1 MNNAFEIWRE
11 LRSIYLKYIDTG
23 LSIRE
28 PKLEQ
33 ERTALLEEEDAI
45 CKHPIIELVPRYKE
59 FKTLKETCNELE
71 INPKFAEFAKQG
83 LFPDRKEI
91 ESKIYEHQYEAMQE
105 AIVNRKNIIATTGT
119 GSGKTECFLFPL
131 IYDIL
136 QEKLNKSKP
145 KPAIRGLILYPL
157 NALAEDQM
165 RRLRRSLSSDDAIN
179 WLNQNAK
186 NQRITFG
193 RYTGNT
199 KVSGDKTKNNKQ
211 NLKNEKESLERDWK
225 SAVEQAEKTS
235 DKDYLYDVTNMT
247 DGVNAEHWDR
257 WTTQETPPDILITNY
272 SMLNIMLMRNIE
284 QPIFEATRQWL
295 AEDKNNIFHLV
306 VDELHSYRGTSGT
319 EVAYLLRLL
328 LLRLGLTPNSKQ
340 VQFLCSSA
348 SMQETERTKKFIT
361 GFFGFEKSQ
370 FDANFKIIKDP
381 IKVEPQNL
389 PTLNVNDFLGLEE
402 KSEEK
407 IKVIFDKYNVRET
420 IRFYLKKA
428 NESNVVATQIF
439 IQSEKSIEALESL
452 LAALAKLK
460 NEKGDSI
467 QPQRAHYFFRNVEGL
482 WACANKECDQVEEK
496 YKYTGRKLGKLY
508 RRPQTSCKCGCIVL
522 EALLC
527 RPCGELY
534 LGGWEKKENGQTFL
548 SIEKDFT
555 DKNQV
560 FQTIYDSQENAE
572 DNWIRCNFDALTG
585 QFTDSSRGRFLRFN
599 KPEDYNSKVHYP
611 NHCYNCDHKET
622 IRDENTLTPIHR
634 HYTGVQKVNQL
645 MADALMLVL
654 KKYNPDEKPKL
665 VLFSDS
671 RQAAAKLAA
680 GIELDHYRDIVRAT
694 LLNSLEAKNEDKKLL
709 KKYYQKEQLSTS
721 EREQFNLIRNSD
733 EYREILTKI
742 NDFRDFGENK
752 NEIDAFF
759 ATPNIVRLDRV
770 EKTII
775 NTLFSAGI
783 NPGGPMPSVNSPAV
797 DEFWAKNYDFS
808 QNIFRLSQNGTKEE
822 DLHRKIQTAL
832 RKEMLVTIFAHNK
845 RSIEALCQGV
855 IKPEQVHSNVN
866 MNEFIIA
873 AIRILGESWRIDGS
887 FRRQA
892 TSFPMKLW
900 RYARVIFDFRGW
912 AFPDSDRQEFIHFL
926 SLNNIVAAHDNLLL
940 TGRGL
945 NFHPAKPNDN
955 YWVCQ
960 TCENIHLSHSCGVCT
975 NCNSRTLEVRKLT
988 KNEIENEQNYYI
1000 YLSKLAS
1007 ENGISRLH
1015 CEEMTGQTDKEEARK
1030 RQRLFQGRTTEGE
1043 IAKVEEIDLLSV
1055 TTTMEAGVDIGSLSA
1070 VMMGNV
1076 PPQRFNYQQR
1086 VGRAGRRGK
1095 ALSIALTTAKGNS
1108 HDQTHYA
1115 QSHRMV
1121 SDTPP
1126 DPYLELER
1134 EEILIRIVNKEVLFE
1149 AFRRVVT
1156 GGKNDNV
1163 HGHFGSISQWEN
1175 YREEVSRYV
1184 IDEKEEII
1192 DIIDKLKVGT
1202 EINIDSNK
1210 IYQSECLKLV
1220 EKIDENIKN
1229 QDYTQLSLSERL
1241 ANAGLLPMFGFP
1253 TKVRALYEKMPK
1265 SLPAEN
1271 LVDRSLDLAISEFS
1285 PGGEIIKDKKV
1296 LRPVGVVH
1304 YEYNNGRIVEKDGR
1318 SLLSNGVFRCE
1329 SCETLYLEQPASN
1342 QCTVCASEELKAIKA
1357 MSPLGFCV
1365 DYDRTIPEDFDG
1377 TFEWAS
1383 RAGDVRL
1390 DPKSKIENK
1399 HQIENLILK
1408 SNQIPKEGIVHQ
1420 INDNN
1425 GKLFR
1430 FGKLNEPNTNRWV
1443 VKEFL
1448 MRPNKILSQEDD
1460 FILISSRHTGV
1471 ITFSIEKHSSDY
1483 EFSYE
1488 NQYQKAAFYSWAYL
1502 LRKAICSKLDVE
1514 STEFD
1519 IGYRISPDTKQH
1531 EIFIVEKADNGA
1543 GYCNFLNGVDNKDIA
1558 EEIFIKYLLE
1568 NGRIYNELLMTNDHQ
1583 KCTSSCYDCLR
1594 DYYNQQ
1600 YHGMLNWRI
1609 ALDLAALASNPNE
1622 ILNFQQDYWK
1632 DYINNILIPT
1642 LENKLGAKKI
1652 PNTNDI
1658 ILQKENEVLILVH
1671 PFWSEAKINRIIQEN
1686 QLVQYKIVNIID
1698 AIAKTRF

>member
-11 LRSIYLKYIDTG
+11 LKSIYLKYIDTG

-28 PKLEQ
+28 LKLEQ

-59 FKTLKETCNELE
+59 FKTLKETCNELK
-71 INPKFAEFAKQG
+71 INPKFADFAKQG
-83 LFPDRKEI
+83 LFPDRNGI
-91 ESKIYEHQYEAMQE
+91 ESSIYEHQYEAMQE

-119 GSGKTECFLFPL
+119 GSGKTECFLLPL
-131 IYDIL
+131 LYDIL
-136 QEKLNKSKP
+136 EEKLRKP
-145 KPAIRGLILYPL
+145 KPKAAIRGLILYPL

-165 RRLRRSLSSDDAIN
+165 RRLRRSLSSDNAIS
-179 WLNQNAK
+179 WLSQNAH

-193 RYTGNT
+193 RYTGT
-199 KVSGDKTKNNKQ
+199 TPFSGTKNTTNFNKEKDS
-211 NLKNEKESLERDWK
+211 LKRDWN
-225 SAVEQAEKTS
+225 SALHQAEQTKNA
-235 DKDYLYDVTNMT
+235 DYLYDVTNMT
-247 DGVNAEHWDR
+247 EGVNAEYWDR
-257 WTTQETPPDILITNY
+257 WTMQETPPDILITNY

-284 QPIFEATRQWL
+284 QPIFDETRQWL
-295 AEDKNNIFHLV
+295 AEDENNVFHLV

-348 SMQETERTKKFIT
+348 SMQETERTKKFVT
-361 GFFGFEKSQ
+361 GFFGIERNQ
-370 FDANFKIIKDP
+370 FDAKFKIIKDKT
-381 IKVEPQNL
+381 KVEPQNL
-389 PTLNVNDFLGLEE
+389 PKLNIADFLDLEK
-402 KSEEK
+402 KSEEE
-407 IKVIFDKYNVRET
+407 IKVIFDKFNVLET
-420 IRFYLKKA
+420 IKFHLKKA
-428 NESNVVATQIF
+428 NESDVVALEIF
-439 IQSEKSIEALESL
+439 TQSEKSIKALESL

-482 WACANKECDQVEEK
+482 WACTNKDCSEVD
-496 YKYTGRKLGKLY
+496 KYTGRKLGKLY
-508 RRPQTSCKCGCIVL
+508 RRPQASCKCGSIVL
-522 EALLC
+522 ETLLC

-548 SIEKDFT
+548 SIEKDFAIR
-555 DKNQV
+555 DQV
-560 FQTIYDSQENAE
+560 FQTIYNSQENAE
-572 DNWIRCNFDALTG
+572 DDWKRCSFDIKTG
-585 QFTDSSRGRFLRFN
+585 QFTDNSRGDFLRFN
-599 KPEDYNSKVHYP
+599 KPENYNVKVHYP
-611 NHCYNCDHKET
+611 NHCYNCDHKVT
-622 IRDENTLTPIHR
+622 ITTRDENTLTPIHR

-645 MADALMLVL
+645 MADALMLAL

-680 GIELDHYRDIVRAT
+680 GIELDHYRDAFRAS
-694 LLNSLEAKNEDKKLL
+694 LFNSLDAKDEEKALL
-709 KKYYQKEQLSTS
+709 EKYWQARNQLTSSEQLKIRELAGRNEYRSILDEINYGS
-721 EREQFNLIRNSD
+721 NNENILEQFFNSRNS
-733 EYREILTKI
+733 
-742 NDFRDFGENK
+742 
-752 NEIDAFF
+752 
-759 ATPNIVRLDRV
+759 VRLDRIQASV
-770 EKTII
+770 A
-775 NTLFSAGI
+775 NSLFKAGM
-783 NPGGPMPSVNSPAV
+783 NPGGSFPSINIFGENS
-797 DEFWAKNYDFS
+797 WAKNYDFTGVFS
-808 QNIFRLSQNGTKEE
+808 PQNDNETTRLYHNRILKSIERE
-822 DLHRKIQTAL
+822 I
-832 RKEMLVTIFAHNK
+832 LVTLFARNK
-845 RSIEALCQGV
+845 RSAEALLQGKTVV
-855 IKPEQVHSNVN
+855 INHCG
-866 MNEFIIA
+866 NEDTQILINA
-873 AIRILGESWRIDGS
+873 AIRILGEAGRIKGYYKYQS
-887 FRRQA
+887 SSLSRKFKTFA
-892 TSFPMKLW
+892 KKLLG
-900 RYARVIFDFRGW
+900 YSITPQQNDEVIT
-912 AFPDSDRQEFIHFL
+912 FL
-926 SLNNIVAAHDNLLL
+926 VRNGIITDYNDVLL
-940 TGRGL
+940 TGNGII
-945 NFHPAKPNDN
+945 FHSSKVGDT
-955 YWVCQ
+955 YWICQ
-960 TCENIHLSHSCGVCT
+960 TCENKHLSSTREVCT
-975 NCNSRTLEVRKLT
+975 SCFERNLRIEILQEKDK
-988 KNEIENEQNYYI
+988 KNEDNYYI
-1000 YLSKLAS
+1000 YLSKLAR

-1015 CEEMTGQTDKEEARK
+1015 CEEMTGQTDKNEARK

-1149 AFRRVVT
+1149 AFHRIVT
-1156 GGKNDNV
+1156 DGKNDNV
-1163 HGHFGSISQWEN
+1163 HGHFGNISQWKD
-1175 YREEVSRYV
+1175 YREEVSRYI
-1184 IDEKEEII
+1184 IDEKQEII
-1192 DIIDKLKVGT
+1192 SIIEKLKVGT
-1202 EINIDSNK
+1202 EISKNGTA
-1210 IYQSECLKLV
+1210 IYQDECLKLV

-1229 QDYTQLSLSERL
+1229 QEYTQLSLSERL

-1253 TKVRALYEKMPK
+1253 TKVRALYEEKPNK
-1265 SLPAEN
+1265 LPAEN
-1271 LVDRSLDLAISEFS
+1271 LVDRNLDLAISEFS
-1285 PGGEIIKDKKV
+1285 PGSEIIKDKKV

-1304 YEYNNGRIVEKDGR
+1304 YEYSNGMVVEKDGSGR
-1318 SLLSNGVFRCE
+1318 DLLPNGVFRCE
-1329 SCETLYLEQPASN
+1329 SCETLYLERPASN

-1365 DYDRTIPEDFDG
+1365 DYESPSEDFDG
-1377 TFEWAS
+1377 TFDWAS

-1390 DPKSKIENK
+1390 DPNSKIENK
-1399 HQIENLILK
+1399 QHINNLVLK
-1408 SNQIPKEGIVHQ
+1408 SNKIPKEGIVHQ

-1430 FGKLNEPNTNRWV
+1430 FGKLTEPNTNRWV
-1443 VKEFL
+1443 VAEFL
-1448 MRPNKILSQEDD
+1448 SRPNTRLKDEDD

-1471 ITFSIEKHSSDY
+1471 LTFSIEKHGIDY

-1502 LRKAICSKLDVE
+1502 LRKAICSRLDIE

-1519 IGYRISPDTKQH
+1519 IGYRVSPDTRQH
-1531 EIFIVEKADNGA
+1531 EIFIVEKAANGA
-1543 GYCNFLNGVDNKDIA
+1543 GYCNFLNGNDNTDIA
-1558 EEIFIKYLLE
+1558 KEIFIEYLLE

-1609 ALDLAALASNPNE
+1609 ALDLASLANNHDE
-1622 ILNFQQDYWK
+1622 KLDFQQSYWK
-1632 DYINNILIPT
+1632 DYIKDVLVPT
-1642 LENKLGAKKI
+1642 LENKLKIKK
-1652 PNTNDI
+1652 TNSTDLIFQKDNEYFI
-1658 ILQKENEVLILVH
+1658 ITH
-1671 PFWSEAKINRIIQEN
+1671 PFWSEQKIQGIEQKNGISESK
-1686 QLVQYKIVNIID
+1686 KINIID
-1698 AIAKTRF
+1698 AISKTKF